1 MKNNHQTKLNLKLTE
16 TKYGKF
22 IIPIDDPTIGRS
34 LDLYGE
40 YCDAEIEMLKSL
52 CESTDWFIDIG
63 ANIGYHTVAMSP
75 HVTRVLSFEPDAD
88 NFDILGKNIAGL
100 CAAKQNVT
108 ASRLAIGDIMGE
120 CSTKFDF
127 GKTTLTE
134 GNDVKMA
141 PLDMLGLPKV
151 NVVKIDVEGKELAV
165 LVGMRLTIDN
175 WKPHLLIEMQDE
187 KTYPD
192 TYDFLNDLGY
202 NMYWLAVPTYNSNN
216 HKQNTQNVFGPQH
229 GVINWVCSAE
239 LLNTK
244 LQPVVDRDDSIERMI
259 YRSRKNVGND

>member
-1 MKNNHQTKLNLKLTE
+1 MLKTHQTKLNLKLTE

-22 IIPIDDPTIGRS
+22 LIPVDDPTIGRS

-40 YCDAEIEMLKSL
+40 YCDVEIEMLKSL
-52 CESTDWFIDIG
+52 CESTDWFVDIG

-75 HVTRVLSFEPDAD
+75 HVTRVLAFEPDND
-88 NFDILGKNIAGL
+88 NFDILGKNVAGL

-108 ASRLAIGDIMGE
+108 TTKLAIGDIMGE
-120 CSTKFDF
+120 CSTKFNF

-141 PLDMLGLPKV
+141 PLDVLGLPKV
-151 NVVKIDVEGKELAV
+151 NLVKIDVEGKELAV

-187 KTYPD
+187 KTYAN

-202 NMYWLAVPTYNSNN
+202 NMYWLAVPTFSLNN
-216 HKQNTQNVFGPQH
+216 HKKNKQNIFGPQH
-229 GVINWVCSAE
+229 GVINWVCSY
-239 LLNTK
+239 LPLNTK
-244 LQPVVDRDDSIERMI
+244 LPSVISRDDTMEKMVERI
-259 YRSRKNVGND
+259 K

>member
-1 MKNNHQTKLNLKLTE
+1 
-16 TKYGKF
+16 
-22 IIPIDDPTIGRS
+22 
-34 LDLYGE
+34 
-40 YCDAEIEMLKSL
+40 
-52 CESTDWFIDIG
+52 
-63 ANIGYHTVAMSP
+63 
-75 HVTRVLSFEPDAD
+75 
-88 NFDILGKNIAGL
+88 
-100 CAAKQNVT
+100 
-108 ASRLAIGDIMGE
+108 MGE

-151 NVVKIDVEGKELAV
+151 NVVKIDVEGKELVV

-244 LQPVVDRDDSIERMI
+244 LQPVVDRDDSIERMV
-259 YRSRKNVGND
+259 YRSRKMWEMIERMASDPSGFTQAYLVVYLEPHFCFGLKIQEWLCGQ